1 MNYTQLQ
8 QIYSE
13 YKDKG
18 LRILAF
24 PCNQF
29 GKQEPGDHNEIV
41 EFVSKY
47 GVTFDLFSK
56 VEVNGPS
63 ALPLYQYLKSRVSG
77 SLGSLVRW
85 NFQKFLV
92 DRKGVPKYRY
102 EPNVSPQT
110 ILEDIKELL

>member
-1 MNYTQLQ
+1 M
-8 QIYSE
+8 
-13 YKDKG
+13 
-18 LRILAF
+18 AF

-29 GKQEPGDHNEIV
+29 GKQEPGTHEEIV

-56 VEVNGPS
+56 VEVNG
-63 ALPLYQYLKSRVSG
+63 ANAIPLYQFLKSRVSG

-92 DRKGVPKYRY
+92 GRDGVPKFRY
-102 EPNVSPQT
+102 EPNVSPET
-110 ILEDIKELL
+110 ILEDIKKLL